1 MISFVKKTIL
11 GLSKTRK
18 KINKVL
24 SALLGKTFLDDS
36 DIEKL
41 EDLLLGSD
49 LGWELTEKIIENLKI
64 ADNKEI
70 SLLDRFSSLIH
81 EYLQDM
87 SVKKELN
94 KVILLVGINGTG
106 KTTSAAKLGGYFSEK
121 GEKVSLVAADTYRAA
136 AVEQIQIWAKRLDI
150 HLVANEKSM
159 DPASVA
165 YDGVSS
171 GIAKNYNRIIVD
183 TSGRIHNSPNLMKE
197 LEKIYNVVTKLSSEV
212 DVMMT
217 IDANTGQNGMQQVRE
232 FSKYIPISG
241 IILTK
246 MDGTSRGGI
255 ALQIMKELDMHV
267 YFIGVGEQVEDL
279 VPFNMEDYVNALIME
294 EKEVLNDSESIK

>member
-1 MISFVKKTIL
+1 MISFIKKTIL

-18 KINKVL
+18 KINK
-24 SALLGKTFLDDS
+24 ALLGLSGKTFLDEK

-49 LGWELTEKIIENLKI
+49 LGWELTENIIENLKI
-64 ADNKEI
+64 IEKKEI
-70 SLLDRFSSLIH
+70 SLSDRFSMLIR

-87 SVKKELN
+87 TSKKELN

-136 AVEQIQIWAKRLDI
+136 AVEQIQIWAKRLDL
-150 HLVANEKSM
+150 HLVANEKSL

-165 YDGVSS
+165 YDGVSN
-171 GIAKNYNRIIVD
+171 GVLKNYDRIIVD
-183 TSGRIHNSPNLMKE
+183 TSGRLHNSPNLMKE
-197 LEKIYNVVTKLSSEV
+197 LEKIYKVVSKLSPEV

-255 ALQIMKELDMHV
+255 ALQIMKELDIHV

-294 EKEVLNDSESIK
+294 EKEVLND